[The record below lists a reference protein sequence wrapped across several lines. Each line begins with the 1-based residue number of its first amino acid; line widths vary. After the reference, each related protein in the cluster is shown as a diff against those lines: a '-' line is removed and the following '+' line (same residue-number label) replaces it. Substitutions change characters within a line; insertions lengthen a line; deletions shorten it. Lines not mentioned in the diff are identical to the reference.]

1 MLQLRSVAVV
11 VIVRIVSKNKV
22 NVSEGGKVTLVVTC
36 RAMDDPCVSVEQK
49 KTLLRKAC
57 DRHQALY
64 RDAMNGKGIDRH
76 MFGLFVVSKGYGYVR
91 VSVL

>member
-1 MLQLRSVAVV
+1 M
-11 VIVRIVSKNKV
+11 
-22 NVSEGGKVTLVVTC
+22 TC
-36 RAMDDPCVSVEQK
+36 RAMDDPSFSVEQK

-64 RDAMNGKGIDRH
+64 KDAMNGKGIDRH